1 MIIRDTVHIRQEI
14 GEITSSRPWKY
25 NGHSQ
30 GPGCVPLQSTVY
42 YPGIAMQ
49 WLSRTCGAVS
59 GTVYQCEALICPC
72 FVVMKRISKCHDAT
86 MPRCHAVNASRS
98 IVSRVRQCLTG
109 AMAQCDRWCY
119 MGHRAMPRV
128 LSAAMAGMHIGEHSL
143 AAATE

>member
-30 GPGCVPLQSTVY
+30 GPESGCVPLQSTVY
-42 YPGIAMQ
+42 YLGIAMQ
-49 WLSRTCGAVS
+49 WLSHTCGAVS

-86 MPRCHAVNASRS
+86 TTMSCREYFSEY
-98 IVSRVRQCLTG
+98 CLQSK
-109 AMAQCDRWCY
+109 AMLDGCY
-119 MGHRAMPRV
+119 GTM
-128 LSAAMAGMHIGEHSL
+128 
-143 AAATE
+143 